1 MTNEK
6 TLKPDKITHL
16 TKEQEEQIPEYINK
30 WVNCASTPMDKEK
43 ASYWTKELYKFMGK
57 EEPIIIY
64 GDSPG
69 NTIKLAWLFLLLFN
83 NKEEKTKQLD
93 SQLYSQL
100 SSQLGSQL
108 GSQLY
113 SQLDSQLG
121 SQLDSQLGSQL
132 YSQLDSQLSSQLDSQ
147 LGSQL
152 YSQLDSQLGSQLYS
166 QLDSQLYSQLD
177 SQLGSQLYSQL
188 SSLPDSLFKKELE
201 LVKNCFYVTI
211 YWLVWS
217 GWYEYGKYIGVKFM
231 EETYNLFLGFCEQV
245 HFIIPFEGI
254 CFISEKPKAIHW
266 NNQKQLHKDLGL
278 AVEYSDGWGLYA
290 LNGVQVPEYL
300 VMTPSGKLDIEFW
313 KKEKNADI
321 RTEFRNKYGAERMK
335 KLGKTVDSYKNY
347 KNLNPEWRESKYE
360 LVDMAPVFN
369 AIQYAPHLDMV
380 NLTTGSRHLEPVSP
394 KCKTIQDAI
403 KFRWEEDTDSY
414 ETITI
419 K

>member
-121 SQLDSQLGSQL
+121 
-132 YSQLDSQLSSQLDSQ
+132 
-147 LGSQL
+147 
-152 YSQLDSQLGSQLYS
+152 
-166 QLDSQLYSQLD
+166 SQLD